1 MDPRRIRSLLATL
14 LFTAL
19 ATWAA
24 IALHRPPAPL
34 GHLLWRLELGAYD
47 ARLASRPSRFTDQI
61 VIVAI
66 DNESLKQSRNHLDE
80 WPWSRRVHGQ
90 LLDCLAQGGARLIGL
105 DILFD
110 SPSDDPEADVALARA
125 IERCGN
131 VILAGQL
138 NQDTATRG
146 EEMASGVSSVSFPDD
161 PFAAV
166 MLDLGLTNIPR
177 DPDASVRRAWLV
189 RHHQEEP
196 YYTLPV
202 MLAARYLKREPA
214 DVVAAGL
221 RRGYSAHPYLGD
233 STILINYAGPAGTIK
248 YVPYYQVL
256 EGITPA
262 DTFRGK
268 IVLVG
273 GTAEILQDIYPTPM
287 ARVEPGRQETRL
299 VQMPGVE
306 VQANA
311 LLTLLDGSE
320 IRPAPPGLMWL
331 ATGLL
336 ALLVTSG
343 TLFLRPLRAGLL
355 TAGLLV
361 AAVLAT
367 FLLMWQSR
375 LWLPLVPLLL
385 GGLVAYLEGTVY
397 MYLTEERARL
407 RLRRAWQ
414 QRVSAEVLQ
423 VILDNPVRGVQGR
436 RLEATVMFSDLRGFT
451 TMCSTCAPEYVVERL
466 NDYLTAMTEVIREF
480 GGTIHKFIGDG
491 IMAVFGDPVPHA
503 DHAARATRAAV
514 AMQRRMV
521 VSNAAAAAAGQPPLH
536 MGIGIHT
543 GELVAGDIGSEQ
555 LLEYTVIGDT
565 VSAASRIEGLN
576 KEFRTGILISG
587 QTVRA
592 LGETDLP
599 LKHLGVQG
607 VRGRAEELELYT
619 VDLPDLR
626 LPTEPEPEKDES

>member
-1 MDPRRIRSLLATL
+1 
-14 LFTAL
+14 
-19 ATWAA
+19 
-24 IALHRPPAPL
+24 

-61 VIVAI
+61 VIVAV
-66 DNESLKQSRNHLDE
+66 DNESLKQERNHLNE
-80 WPWSRRVHGQ
+80 WPWSRAIHGK
-90 LLDCLAQGGARLIGL
+90 LLDLLHKDGARLVGM

-110 SPSDDPEADVALARA
+110 SPSDDPEADDALAGA
-125 IERCGN
+125 MKRCGN

-146 EEMASGVSSVSFPDD
+146 EEMASGVSSVSFPYE
-161 PFAAV
+161 PFADT

-189 RHHQEEP
+189 RSHQDEP

-202 MLAARYLKREPA
+202 MLAAYALKRDPGE
-214 DVVAAGL
+214 VAAEGL
-221 RRGYSAHPYLGD
+221 RGGYSDHPYLGNG
-233 STILINYAGPAGTIK
+233 TILINYAGPAGTIK

-262 DTFRGK
+262 GTFRDK

-287 ARVEPGRQETRL
+287 ARVEPGRGDAQL

-311 LLTLLDGSE
+311 LLMLLQGST
-320 IRPAPPGLMWL
+320 IRPAAMVVVWGVT
-331 ATGLL
+331 ALL
-336 ALLVTSG
+336 ALLVAAG
-343 TLFLRPLRAGLL
+343 TVFLRPLRAGLL
-355 TAGLLV
+355 TLV
-361 AAVLAT
+361 VLVTAVVGT
-367 FLLMWQSR
+367 FLLMWQMR

-385 GGLVAYLEGTVY
+385 GGLLAYLEGTVY

-423 VILDNPVRGVQGR
+423 VILDNPVPKVQGR
-436 RLEATVMFSDLRGFT
+436 RIDATVMFSDLRGFT
-451 TMCSTCAPEYVVERL
+451 TMCSTSAPEYVVERL
-466 NDYLTAMTEVIREF
+466 NDYLTAMTQVIREF

-503 DHAARATRAAV
+503 DHAARAVRAAV
-514 AMQRRMV
+514 AMQRRMIET
-521 VSNAAAAAAGQPPLH
+521 NAAAEAAGQPPLH
-536 MGIGIHT
+536 MGIGIHS
-543 GELVAGDIGSEQ
+543 GELVAGDIGSEA

-565 VSAASRIEGLN
+565 VSTSSRIEGLN
-576 KEFRTGILISG
+576 KGFKTGILVSG

-592 LGETDLP
+592 MGETELP
-599 LKHLGVQG
+599 LKHLGTQG

-619 VDLPDLR
+619 VDLPELQ
-626 LPTEPEPEKDES
+626 LTTPPVQEKRDP